1 MGGLRSEVE
10 AATTDVLIE
19 AANWTGPRIRRTGAA
34 LKLRTEASTR
44 YEKSLPLALCDLGE
58 ARAATLLAAE
68 GATVG
73 AAHAVGSPL
82 PAPQAIALPSS
93 EVTRLLGFSIAG
105 PEIEKSLRALGF
117 AVEAAAGGFAVM
129 PPYWRGD
136 VVMAAD
142 LVEEIARIVGYD
154 RVEGH
159 VPAVEPQD
167 LDSAEF
173 DRETELAEV
182 MAALGYT
189 EVLSLSLQPASVAQ
203 LWRERGVATG
213 DVVEI
218 TNPLSEDQ
226 RWMRFSLAPALLGFA
241 ARDRAV
247 RPYRTFELGHVFT
260 DAQPAPHESVQL
272 TALHAG
278 GRSAFARLSAD
289 VQMLLRRVAG
299 RDVRVE
305 RGALPGLHPGKT
317 AALHLDERV
326 VGYVG
331 VVDPRL
337 AAAYE
342 VDAETALATVLVE
355 ALPPRVVPRYVPP
368 SRFPPVERDL
378 AVVVALDVLAGDLSA
393 AVRAEPLVR
402 DATVFDEYRGPQ
414 AGEGK
419 KSLALRIVLQSDTAT
434 LTDDEADS
442 TLARIVGTLR
452 ERFGAVPRT

>member
-1 MGGLRSEVE
+1 
-10 AATTDVLIE
+10 
-19 AANWTGPRIRRTGAA
+19 
-34 LKLRTEASTR
+34 
-44 YEKSLPLALCDLGE
+44 
-58 ARAATLLAAE
+58 
-68 GATVG
+68 
-73 AAHAVGSPL
+73 
-82 PAPQAIALPSS
+82 
-93 EVTRLLGFSIAG
+93 
-105 PEIEKSLRALGF
+105 
-117 AVEAAAGGFAVM
+117 
-129 PPYWRGD
+129 
-136 VVMAAD
+136 
-142 LVEEIARIVGYD
+142 
-154 RVEGH
+154 
-159 VPAVEPQD
+159 
-167 LDSAEF
+167 
-173 DRETELAEV
+173 
-182 MAALGYT
+182 
-189 EVLSLSLQPASVAQ
+189 
-203 LWRERGVATG
+203 
-213 DVVEI
+213 
-218 TNPLSEDQ
+218 
-226 RWMRFSLAPALLGFA
+226 MRFSLAPALLGFA